1 MYNVN
6 KDFQKKRNRYEF
18 CYNIIIII
26 YGFFLLSNYII
37 IIIYTLFIDSEGDFV
52 FPRIINPT
60 LNINPSIQNN
70 QNNQIN
76 AQIPENNE
84 LRLPNLFDNINNP
97 RISERIS
104 FGEININQVNYFNNQ
119 ISNDNNIN
127 IIPPEIEKKVINNN
141 SNQMQLTKSLNLET
155 GDKYFKEFEAIN
167 TESVKL
173 KKGNIC
179 IYCKSNPAKIILSPC
194 GHKCLIILLSK

>member
-1 MYNVN
+1 M
-6 KDFQKKRNRYEF
+6 
-18 CYNIIIII
+18 
-26 YGFFLLSNYII
+26 
-37 IIIYTLFIDSEGDFV
+37 
-52 FPRIINPT
+52 
-60 LNINPSIQNN
+60 
-70 QNNQIN
+70 
-76 AQIPENNE
+76 
-84 LRLPNLFDNINNP
+84 RLPNLFDNINNP

-141 SNQMQLTKSLNLET
+141 LNQIQLTKSLNLET
-155 GDKYFKEFEAIN
+155 SDKYFKEFEAIN

-194 GHKCLIILLSK
+194 GHRCLCLYCYQNNKEKIKNCPMCRKIIRDFNENIYAV